1 MFRYGMENFSKL
13 ESVIAN
19 NRFTDA
25 ESSGVIVFT
34 EGSESDNGF
43 FVPHVALMRPEGV
56 IHSPLSR
63 TVYRDIC

>member
-13 ESVIAN
+13 ESVIGN

-25 ESSGVIVFT
+25 KSSGVIVFT

-43 FVPHVALMRPEGV
+43 FVSHIALDARQR
-56 IHSPLSR
+56 I
-63 TVYRDIC
+63 IQ